1 MALAQVMNS
10 NKKPP
15 QEMLHTKDKAK
26 AFLLRELDKAIDDME
41 NGRVQEIEDAWK
53 EIDAV

>member
-15 QEMLHTKDKAK
+15 QETLHTKDKAE

>member
-10 NKKPP
+10 NKKPS
-15 QEMLHTKDKAK
+15 QEMLHTKDKAEV
-26 AFLLRELDKAIDDME
+26 FLLRELDKAIDDME